1 MELQTTVISSPS
13 PIRSLIN
20 RAEFFLSQ
28 CAHGEPFPEPFS
40 GSTAF
45 FIRVK
50 KQPETALDSLQIIYF
65 LGLARAAFPE

>member
-1 MELQTTVISSPS
+1 MELQATVISPPP
-13 PIRSLIN
+13 PIRSLIH

-40 GSTAF
+40 GSIAF

-50 KQPETALDSLQIIYF
+50 KQPESALDSLQIIYF